1 MEKEKK
7 DAIALSN
14 SPKGV
19 PIHKGAGIMLQT
31 LQDLLDFSAMLV
43 KEGAAPKG
51 MSKGSVAIA
60 IQAGL
65 ERGLGPMGGLQLGMV
80 INGRFSWGGQGAA
93 ALIRR
98 SGLCQ
103 KGTLKFG
110 WEGEGNNR
118 RGWAIAHHVDYD
130 EPKRS
135 EFTVSD
141 AVTAGLWPDK
151 DTAEKSPWVRHPNRM
166 LMWRAFGF
174 LARDDYSDV
183 LGGFP
188 IAEEAVDFV
197 DADEITIQPPPPLG
211 AQPTDAPAPTAAD
224 PLMGEILGKPK
235 TETVETVEPEPLEAK
250 PEPEPDPEPEPSS
263 EPVVDVDLCP
273 HGKAAETCPRCEA
286 EDQQAILELEMRD
299 ARGDAS
305 DGK

>member
-1 MEKEKK
+1 MDKK
-7 DAIALSN
+7 DAIVVN

-19 PIHKGAGIMLQT
+19 PIHKGSGIMLQT

-51 MSKGSVAIA
+51 MTKGSAAIA

-65 ERGLGPMGGLQLGMV
+65 ERGLGPLGGLQLGMV

-98 SGLCQ
+98 SGLCR
-103 KGTLKFG
+103 KGTLKF
-110 WEGEGNNR
+110 WCEGEGKER
-118 RGWAIAHHVDYD
+118 KGVAVAHHVDYD

-188 IAEEAVDFV
+188 IAQEAVDYV

-211 AQPTDAPAPTAAD
+211 AQPTDAPAPTATD
-224 PLMGEILGKPK
+224 PLMGEILGKPE
-235 TETVETVEPEPLEAK
+235 TETVETVETVEPKPLEAK
-250 PEPEPDPEPEPSS
+250 PEPEPN
-263 EPVVDVDLCP
+263 VDADLCP

-286 EDQQAILELEMRD
+286 EDQQAILELEMQD
-299 ARGDAS
+299 ASGDAS
-305 DGK
+305 DGQ